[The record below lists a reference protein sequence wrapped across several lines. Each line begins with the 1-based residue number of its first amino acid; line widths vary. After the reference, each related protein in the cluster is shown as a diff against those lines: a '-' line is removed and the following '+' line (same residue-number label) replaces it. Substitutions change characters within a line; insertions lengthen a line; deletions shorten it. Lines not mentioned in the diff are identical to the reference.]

1 MDRDS
6 WIAFLEP
13 WAAAAVQKTGH
24 TPPPGPLS
32 GLASPGA
39 SESELAAVEQRLG
52 TRLPPSYRSFLECT
66 NGLRQPQPFVGAGG
80 GHFWPAGEL
89 DWFRKRNMEWID
101 AYNHDPYE
109 VPDSLYYVYG
119 EHQDC
124 VHFRA
129 EYLYD
134 CLELS
139 YDGDAAVYLLNPRII
154 GADGEWE
161 AWFFANWHPG
171 AVRYR
176 SFAEMMRARYDDFLA
191 GVSDG
196 F

>member
-6 WIAFLEP
+6 WAVFLEP
-13 WAAAAVQKTGH
+13 WAAAAVQKTGDN
-24 TPPPGPLS
+24 PRPGPLA
-32 GLASPGA
+32 GLGFPPA
-39 SESELAAVEQRLG
+39 SEAQLTAAEHRLG

-66 NGLRQPQPFVGAGG
+66 NGLKQPQEFLGASG
-80 GHFWPAGEL
+80 GHFWPVEDL
-89 DWFRKRNMEWID
+89 DWFRTRNMEWIE
-101 AYNHDPYE
+101 AYNYDPYQ
-109 VPDSLYYVYG
+109 VPDSLYDVYG
-119 EHQDC
+119 DQQDC

-139 YDGDAAVYLLNPRII
+139 HDGDSAIYLLNPRIVT
-154 GADGEWE
+154 ADGEWE

-176 SFAEMMRARYDDFLA
+176 SFAELMRAHYLNFLA
-191 GVSDG
+191 DVSDG